1 MHVPFV
7 LENIEQAADEYFCQ
21 LVAFTAVGFPTDAYG
36 VFLSVYFQDGVAD
49 VCFDGMGADRT
60 GHLAVH
66 IGTVEVQCEIFCYL
80 EQFPAGFLFSLIT
93 PQTLI
98 ELFLSFSV
106 VMRLSFQVLSLKIS
120 ITSSSLLQALKPSN
134 MVSII
139 RA

>member
-98 ELFLSFSV
+98 ELFLSFFSSYAAQFPSLV
-106 VMRLSFQVLSLKIS
+106 VEDFHYVVFVVASTETK
-120 ITSSSLLQALKPSN
+120 
-134 MVSII
+134 
-139 RA
+139 